1 MEPFLK
7 EIPLPGLY
15 GFQDE
20 TLLSLVLAHVK
31 MKTKDSEPVVDC
43 ITVSPGGVCIL
54 SALKSYCMQSEDEVG
69 KCSNSNVVT
78 CIDILYYTR
87 TYQKFLK
94 ILLMFSQ

>member
-1 MEPFLK
+1 MELFLK

-31 MKTKDSEPVVDC
+31 MKTKDSETVVDY
-43 ITVSPGGVCIL
+43 ITVSPGGACIL
-54 SALKSYCMQSEDEVG
+54 SALKSYCMQSGDEVG
-69 KCSNSNVVT
+69 NNVVAHIVT
-78 CIDILYYTR
+78 CIDILYYR

-94 ILLMFSQ
+94 ISLMFSQ